1 MYMPDCNSASG
12 MNGNIAIG
20 IGDFKGN
27 IHSVHAETC
36 EDHSF
41 LQYMGVIRTASL
53 LGLSFMTLFTPQ
65 LPNH

>member
-27 IHSVHAETC
+27 IRSVHAETS

-53 LGLSFMTLFTPQ
+53 LGLSFMTLFTPSF
-65 LPNH
+65 